1 MKQVTRAYKT
11 KLLPTRNQ
19 ENYLRQCGLLARTV
33 FNWCFTDYLKDY
45 RAWHS
50 EFKQAVSL
58 VREDD
63 TEDIDWKAIE
73 RKAKQAGITLPKK
86 PRPNGLARK
95 KELNRVKKDD
105 PTLSKM
111 MRYPY
116 VILQSAVDNFDDAF
130 ARYEQRKKNGEVSRK
145 LAEIHSDP
153 IKSARYKRRIAKKM
167 ERGCVGNELDPFF
180 PRYKSR
186 FDEVK
191 VKFEGNS
198 VKLGDGWISFPKLG
212 KVKLAERGYI
222 PLSPDKLCYA
232 SVESANGEWYVSVTV
247 TETITPPAELKPVTL
262 GVSIGVIDTAGTS
275 TGIIYE
281 NPRIY
286 DQYEAK
292 KVRLSRELSRRSHK
306 DADGK
311 VIKGANW
318 KKTKA
323 KLAKLES
330 KIARARKHHLHST
343 SKAIADS
350 LPSVIVVKDM
360 DIQQLQKG
368 EKPAKRRINR
378 KIADAGM
385 GELHRQIE
393 YKADWNG
400 TEVIASK
407 ERVAEVCSSCG
418 NLSATINYT
427 TKMMTCPCGYTERA
441 SVNMAINL
449 SKKGKEDAKHTDA
462 SKSSK
467 STAH

>member
-1 MKQVTRAYKT
+1 MERTRAYKT
-11 KLLPTRNQ
+11 KLSPNRQQ
-19 ENYLRQCGLLARTV
+19 ENYLRQCGRVARTV
-33 FNWCFTDYLKDY
+33 FNWCLTDYLKDY
-45 RAWHS
+45 RAWHR
-50 EFKQAVSL
+50 EFKQAISL
-58 VREDD
+58 LCADD

-73 RKAKQAGITLPKK
+73 RKAKQDGVTLPKK
-86 PRPNGLARK
+86 PRSNGLARK

-105 PTLSKM
+105 PGLSKM

-116 VILQSAVDNFDDAF
+116 VILQSAVDNFDAAF
-130 ARYEQRKKNGEVSRK
+130 DRYEGKRKNGDVARK
-145 LAEIHSDP
+145 IAEISANP
-153 IKSARYKRRIAKKM
+153 VTLARYKRRVAKKM

-191 VKFEGNS
+191 VKFEGNT

-232 SVESANGEWYVSVTV
+232 SVESANGDWYVSVTV

-262 GVSIGVIDTAGTS
+262 GVSIGIIDTAGTS
-275 TGIIYE
+275 TGVIYE
-281 NPRIY
+281 NPKIY
-286 DQYEAK
+286 EQYEAK
-292 KVRLSRELSRRSHK
+292 KVRLQRELSRRSHK

-323 KLAKLES
+323 KLARLES
-330 KIARARKHHLHST
+330 RIARARKHHSHNT
-343 SKAIADS
+343 SKAIADT

-368 EKPAKRRINR
+368 KKPAKRRINR

-385 GELHRQIE
+385 GELRRQIE
-393 YKADWNG
+393 YKAGWNG